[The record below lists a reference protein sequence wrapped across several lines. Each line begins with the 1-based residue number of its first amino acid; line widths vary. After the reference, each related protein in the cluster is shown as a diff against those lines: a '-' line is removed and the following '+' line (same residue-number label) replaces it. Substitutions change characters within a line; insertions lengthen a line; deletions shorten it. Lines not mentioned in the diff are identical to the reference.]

1 MTPPA
6 KPPFILWRL
15 IRGAWD
21 ALNFGRRLLLNAVFL
36 LLIGLFIAALFQS
49 PPPLRPQT
57 ALVLAPNGLLVE
69 QFSAAPFERALGR
82 VTGDGVP
89 EVQLRDLLRAIDAAT
104 RDSRIERIVLRPDT
118 LLGAGFASLREVAAA
133 LQRFRAAGKEV
144 IAYADYLE
152 QGQYYLAA
160 QADEIYLHP
169 EGLLWLEGL
178 SSYRSYFR
186 EAIED
191 KLQAKV
197 HLFRAG
203 SFKAFGEPFTRDGP
217 SPEALEADR
226 VWLGD
231 VWQRYL
237 ADIAAARGLEAA
249 ALQTA
254 IDRSAEQLEAADG
267 DFAALAESRGLVDE
281 RLTPDQLE
289 QRLIER
295 GIEDEGRFRKI
306 DFEAYLALLDRE
318 QLPIDVRPQ
327 IAVVVAEGEIV
338 DGEQPPGTVGGESTA
353 ALLAQAREDDEVRAL
368 VLRIN
373 SPGGSVFA
381 SEQIRREL
389 DLLREA
395 GKPVIA
401 SMGDVAASGGYWIAL
416 GADEVLADPSTITG
430 SIGVFGLL
438 PTFPDSLEAI
448 GVRVGGVGTTAIAGA
463 LDPRRELDP
472 QLARMFQ
479 SSVDKIYRDFI
490 GRTAEVRE
498 LEVEAVDAVA
508 QGRVWSGAQALEHG
522 LIDRV
527 GGLGDAL
534 AAAAERAGLAEPDYQ
549 VRYVEAELEPFEQLL
564 LQMGQDSALIAL
576 AGDAGL
582 LPLVAE
588 PRLRAELRPWLRW
601 IMRRDGPPLRA
612 AAHCLCGTQ
621 P

>member
-1 MTPPA
+1 MNQPA
-6 KPPFILWRL
+6 RKPFFLWRL
-15 IRGAWD
+15 LRGLWD
-21 ALNFGRRLLLNAVFL
+21 ALNFSRRLLFNLAFLFLLAVF
-36 LLIGLFIAALFQS
+36 FAALFRSGPTLQPQS
-49 PPPLRPQT
+49 
-57 ALVLAPNGLLVE
+57 ALLLAPNGVLVE

-82 VTGDGVP
+82 LTGDGVP

-118 LLGAGFASLREVAAA
+118 LLGAGFASLRELAGA

-144 IAYADYLE
+144 IAYADYME
-152 QGQYYLAA
+152 QRQYYLAA

-169 EGLLWLEGL
+169 EGLFWLEGL
-178 SSYRSYFR
+178 SAYRSYYR

-191 KLQAKV
+191 KLRAKV

-237 ADIAAARGLEAA
+237 ADIAAARGLDAA
-249 ALQTA
+249 ALQAA
-254 IDRSAEQLEAADG
+254 IDRSAEQLEATDG

-295 GIEDEGRFRKI
+295 GIEDEGSFRKI

-353 ALLAQAREDDEVRAL
+353 ALLREAREDQEVRAL

-395 GKPVIA
+395 GKPVVA

-438 PTFPDSLEAI
+438 PTFPDSLQAI
-448 GVRVGGVGTTAIAGA
+448 GVRVDGIGTTAIAGA
-463 LDPRRELDP
+463 LDPRRELNP
-472 QLARMFQ
+472 QVARMFQ
-479 SSVDKIYRDFI
+479 SSVDRIYRDFI

-498 LEVEAVDAVA
+498 LDVQAVDAVA
-508 QGRVWSGAQALEHG
+508 QGRVWSGAQALQHG
-522 LIDRV
+522 LVDRA
-527 GGLGDAL
+527 GGLGESL
-534 AAAAERAGLAEPDYQ
+534 TAAAERADLGPDAYQ
-549 VRYVEAELEPFEQLL
+549 VRYIEPQLEPFEQFL
-564 LQMGQDSALIAL
+564 LQMGQDRAL
-576 AGDAGL
+576 ATLARDAGL
-582 LPLVAE
+582 LPLAAE
-588 PRLRAELRPWLRW
+588 PHLRAELRPWLRW
-601 IMRRDGPPLRA
+601 ILRPDGPPLRA
-612 AAHCLCGTQ
+612 AAHCLCGL
-621 P
+621 